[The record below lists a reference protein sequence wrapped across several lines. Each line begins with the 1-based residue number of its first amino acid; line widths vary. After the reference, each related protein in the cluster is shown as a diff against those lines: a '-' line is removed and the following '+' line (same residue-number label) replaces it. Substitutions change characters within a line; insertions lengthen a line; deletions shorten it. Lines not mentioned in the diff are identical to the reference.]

1 MMTDRDLHLVPV
13 GDGQVVLKR
22 GINELLVSGDDAE
35 AVAQPL
41 LEGLATGAAV
51 DTVLMSLPVER
62 RQAAVQLLQA
72 LAARQMLDNGGGAG
86 DDTPQDSFY
95 ANFGPAAR
103 EVPDALAAA
112 HVAVH
117 GIGFVTRSLVEGLVG
132 IGVGRVTVIDEAP
145 LRNPAGIEAVAELS
159 TSSVQLLRGLEAAIP
174 DADIVVATSD
184 LGQECALLEIGRRA
198 LASQSRFLPAWL
210 SEMTGYVGPLTH
222 PFETACLRCYLLRV
236 DSNDPNRAARRAL
249 RRRCSEDAAVGAASG
264 LLTPMASVVAQI
276 AVMEVAKEL
285 GKFAPVDA
293 VGRSI
298 EINLVSFRSSVRR
311 VLKVPRC
318 PDCGEPARRTPRTLF
333 SGIQI
338 AG

>member
-1 MMTDRDLHLVPV
+1 MTGHGLHLVPV

-22 GINELLVSGDDAE
+22 GINELLVSGEDAE

-41 LEGLATGAAV
+41 LDGLATGAAV
-51 DTVLMSLPVER
+51 DVVLMSLPVER

-72 LAARQMLDNGGGAG
+72 LASRQMLGNGAEAG
-86 DDTPQDSFY
+86 DDTPQESFY

-103 EVPDALAAA
+103 SVPDALAAA

-117 GIGFVTRSLVEGLVG
+117 GIGFVTCGLVEGLAAV
-132 IGVGRVTVIDEAP
+132 GVGRVTVIDEAP
-145 LRNPAGIEAVAELS
+145 LRNAAASADARAELPR
-159 TSSVQLLRGLEAAIP
+159 SSVQLLDGPDAVIS

-184 LGQECALLEIGRRA
+184 LGQEHALLEVGRRA

-210 SEMTGYVGPLTH
+210 AEMTGYVGPLTH

-249 RRRCSEDAAVGAASG
+249 RRRVAEDAAVGAASG

-285 GKFAPVDA
+285 GGFAPVDA

-318 PDCGEPARRTPRTLF
+318 PDCGEPARRTSRTMF